1 MRRAIP
7 AILELIGKGLN
18 KQRAPVS
25 GEALPARWVELIKYL
40 NDVERCDRRVASRP
54 WAPSER
60 CVPGVSYTTFTGQ
73 TARNRG

>member
-25 GEALPARWVELIKYL
+25 GEALPARWVELINYL
-40 NDVERCDRRVASRP
+40 NDVERCDRASLKADHGRHLKD
-54 WAPSER
+54 AS
-60 CVPGVSYTTFTGQ
+60 Q
-73 TARNRG
+73 A